1 MIRFSTL
8 ISLITLGEIQM
19 RSNIQFTIQAT
30 EDGKE
35 VFTAPLSYDALADI
49 VSNYP
54 DHDDSNDFFLLAA
67 RYPAATV
74 RENLA
79 YKNHLSAEVLDILIK
94 DSSVSVLRNLVR
106 SDAFREYASHELLDK
121 FINLDIEMA
130 QSIASYVETF
140 QEADAVKLANL
151 LALHEDP
158 SVVASLADNY
168 RTPKKILKKLLMHTD
183 PHVVQLA
190 KSRLENL

>member
-1 MIRFSTL
+1 
-8 ISLITLGEIQM
+8 M

-49 VSNYP
+49 INNYP

-67 RYPAATV
+67 KHPASNV

-79 YKNHLSAEVLDILIK
+79 YKDHLSAEVLDILEK
-94 DSSVSVLRNLVR
+94 DTSVSVLRNLLR
-106 SDAFREYASHELLDK
+106 SNAFREHVSHEVLEKL
-121 FINLDIEMA
+121 INLDVNIA
-130 QSIASYVETF
+130 QSIARDVETF
-140 QEADAVKLANL
+140 QEADVIKLANL
-151 LALHEDP
+151 LDSHEDP

-168 RTPKKILKKLLMHTD
+168 RAPKKILKKLLTHTD

-190 KSRLENL
+190 KSRLENM

>member
-1 MIRFSTL
+1 MS
-8 ISLITLGEIQM
+8 
-19 RSNIQFTIQAT
+19 SNIKFALQVTD
-30 EDGKE
+30 DGKE

-49 VSNYP
+49 INNYP
-54 DHDDSNDFFLLAA
+54 NNDDSNDFFLLAA
-67 RYPAATV
+67 KHPASTV

-94 DSSVSVLRNLVR
+94 DSSVSVLRHLLR
-106 SDAFREYASHELLDK
+106 SNAFREYASHEVLEK

-130 QSIASYVETF
+130 QSIARDVETF